1 MLHEVDQSRSLPGP
15 ELFSTGMFLSPLQ
28 ARYGLILPAGRAV
41 TVLVLT
47 SWTSRPKREM
57 PRTVV
62 GWSKRPHPIR
72 VAQVLRSPTIGRD
85 IPR

>member
-15 ELFSTGMFLSPLQ
+15 ELFSRGMFLSPLQ

-47 SWTSRPKREM
+47 S
-57 PRTVV
+57 
-62 GWSKRPHPIR
+62 
-72 VAQVLRSPTIGRD
+72 
-85 IPR
+85 

>member
-1 MLHEVDQSRSLPGP
+1 
-15 ELFSTGMFLSPLQ
+15 MFLSPLQ

-47 SWTSRPKREM
+47 SRPKREM
-57 PRTVV
+57 PWAVV
-62 GWSKRPHPIR
+62 GWPKRPYALR
-72 VAQVLRSPTIGRD
+72 VAQVSRSPTIGRD